1 METLSIRKYA
11 VHRGVSHVSV
21 LKAIRAG
28 RIERGADGSIDVQAA
43 DIAWEKNTNPGQRAR
58 QHHREATAS
67 PAVNSTAEAS
77 PNLEHIPES
86 KSGAGSSLDYSKA
99 RAVRENY
106 MARLAKIEFEERSN
120 KLMSRD
126 EVEVAAFK
134 RYRDFRDSMLNIPD
148 RVSSV
153 LAAESDAG
161 RVHALLS
168 EEIRK
173 MLSEFADAANRG

>member
-1 METLSIRKYA
+1 MGNVSIRKYA
-11 VHRGVSHVSV
+11 AHRGVSHVSV

-43 DIAWEKNTNPGQRAR
+43 DVAWEKNTNPGQQAR
-58 QHHREATAS
+58 QQRHVATS
-67 PAVNSTAEAS
+67 PVPVNSRPEAPASVEPIAELRSA
-77 PNLEHIPES
+77 
-86 KSGAGSSLDYSKA
+86 AGGLDYSKA

-106 MARLAKIEFEERSN
+106 MARMAKLEFEERSN

-126 EVEVAAFK
+126 EVQVAAFK
-134 RYRDFRDSMLNIPD
+134 KFRDFRDSMLNIPD
-148 RVSSV
+148 RLASV
-153 LAAESDAG
+153 LAAEADAS

-173 MLSEFADAANRG
+173 MLTEFADAADRG